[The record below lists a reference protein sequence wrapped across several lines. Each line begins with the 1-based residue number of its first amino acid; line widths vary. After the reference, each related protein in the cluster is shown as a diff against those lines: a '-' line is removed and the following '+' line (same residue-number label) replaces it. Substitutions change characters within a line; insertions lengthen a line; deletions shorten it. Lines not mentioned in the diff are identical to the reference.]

1 MVQKNTRPYLAKKV
15 CCAHCLLEMKGSF
28 EGKDVNVLGTE
39 VDDAT
44 TNQVVTDVLANDV
57 NAPKVRDEVLPQHTK
72 KLSMVVHKNVT
83 ETHKK
88 ANAHDATTMEVV
100 IKEKAKWM
108 VTYFSTPTF
117 P

>member
-1 MVQKNTRPYLAKKV
+1 MCWGRKCMMQ
-15 CCAHCLLEMKGSF
+15 LLTKWSLMCWQMMS
-28 EGKDVNVLGTE
+28 TH
-39 VDDAT
+39 
-44 TNQVVTDVLANDV
+44 
-57 NAPKVRDEVLPQHTK
+57 RDEVLPQHTK

-108 VTYFSTPTF
+108 VTYSSTPTL